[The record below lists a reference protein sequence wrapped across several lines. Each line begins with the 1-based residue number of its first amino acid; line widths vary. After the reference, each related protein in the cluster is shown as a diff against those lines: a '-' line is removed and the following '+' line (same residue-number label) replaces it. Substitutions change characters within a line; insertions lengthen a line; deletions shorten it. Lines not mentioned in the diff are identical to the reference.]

1 MLKQRTFI
9 ILTRPYM
16 SSTGGRMVAIEDN
29 IGGIPWETAPFKAFS
44 KWTKSLPLEDGVQKA
59 EGSWIEWHRT
69 RSYSALVREVRKLL
83 KDIPRNEMMIV
94 EILDLDTMIVPRS

>member
-16 SSTGGRMVAIEDN
+16 STAGNRMVAVEDN
-29 IGGIPWETAPFKAFS
+29 IGGMPWDQSPYVPFK
-44 KWTKSLPLEDGVQKA
+44 KWTKSLPFEDGVKTVD
-59 EGSWIEWHRT
+59 GSWIEWHRT
-69 RSYSALVREVRKLL
+69 RSYSALIREVRKLL